1 MVGNEIIKKNK
12 TNKKQT
18 NKQNNNNNKKKT
30 KPGMNMK
37 EYLSY
42 WMDHRAP
49 NGGARDITQGA
60 KGSATL

>member
-1 MVGNEIIKKNK
+1 MRSLKKTKPTKN
-12 TNKKQT
+12 KQT
-18 NKQNNNNNKKKT
+18 NKTTTTTKKKT